1 MLKEITAGEFQNT
14 VDQML
19 VRNRSIIDL
28 ITKFQISNARV
39 NRTIVKAVTHC
50 GCIKINAQKQIF
62 PENGDLEEARKST
75 QTHLEG
81 NLCENCRDLVEKEIG
96 SNLFYLAAI
105 CEALGLSLADILAKE
120 HDRINLL
127 GKFSLR

>member
-1 MLKEITAGEFQNT
+1 MKEITAGKFQQA
-14 VDQML
+14 VDEML

-28 ITKFQISNARV
+28 ITKFQVSNARV

-50 GCIKINAQKQIF
+50 GCVKINASKQIF
-62 PENGDLEEARKST
+62 PEDGDLEEARKSM

-81 NLCENCRDLVEKEIG
+81 QMCENCRDLVEKEIG
-96 SNLFYLAAI
+96 SNLFYLASI
-105 CEALGLSLADILAKE
+105 CEALDLNLSDILEKE
-120 HDRINLL
+120 HERMTLL